1 MDLKTQAFDWTDTD
15 ASVAMRTSVRAVTVM
30 GLDDNGL
37 PALSRTE
44 QDAPEN
50 VDGDQAASVAE
61 LVTEMI
67 RRS

>member
-1 MDLKTQAFDWTDTD
+1 
-15 ASVAMRTSVRAVTVM
+15 MRTSVRAVTVM
-30 GLDDNGL
+30 GMGDNGL

>member
-1 MDLKTQAFDWTDTD
+1 
-15 ASVAMRTSVRAVTVM
+15 MRSSVRAVTVM
-30 GLDDNGL
+30 GMGENGL

-44 QDAPEN
+44 QDVPEN